1 MVNFYKI
8 NRKILIHLAF
18 IFVSTSTFATILPI
32 DTIECIVQ
40 PVYRFRKDKTP
51 GREIIIKLKGS
62 KLEGKIAVDIV
73 VGKTKETT
81 EFLSKV
87 DGHSELSVLLPT
99 TIGVNS
105 NATVTLAIRQGK
117 NTVKKTI
124 DVPAMRYWKVYLYNH
139 AHVDIGY
146 TNTHKNVE
154 LLHKNNIL
162 EGIKLAEKTKKYP
175 NGSQFVWNPE
185 ITWPLERLWETQPKE
200 RENVLNAIKSGFLSI
215 DASYLN
221 INTSVC
227 SDEELFHIFNFSRK
241 IQRLSGKPIDVF
253 EQVDVP
259 GISWGMV
266 PVMNQQGIKYIMAW
280 PNKTRVGFAHE
291 GIDRKPFWWLGP
303 DGKSK
308 VLFFQPGMYGNSGSM
323 NKGGATGRPWFGQ
336 RDPQKVPLYIQTGDS
351 NVDFTKNLVDMEAE
365 KYPYDFLVLSW
376 SLWDNNPLDADIPNA
391 VKKWNE
397 THAYPQIIISGGHQI
412 MEMIDKKYGDK
423 LPVVKGDFT
432 EAWTD
437 GLGTAAKLAAMNRN
451 SKEILAQSET
461 LWSMLHPTKSA
472 PRNEFEEAWRKIL
485 LSSEHTWCFEDPKDT
500 YFQDAI
506 FKVKKSYFIDAYE
519 RSTDL
524 MDEALAP
531 ATGQANKTVPSGIAV
546 FNTHSWIQSGTV
558 TLSKKESSLGD
569 KVVDD
574 KGNQIPSQ
582 RLSTGELLFMASDVP
597 ALASKHYRIEKGNSF
612 STTGCTISGTTLEN
626 NKIKVVVD
634 EKTGNI
640 TELIDLSN
648 GQNFVDTKVN
658 GGLNA
663 FRWLPT
669 NGDEPK
675 ADTDILIKITENG
688 PLVAELTITSKGEG
702 CRSVSRSVRLINN
715 AKWVEINNVVD
726 KLPLMEKDGIHFG
739 FGFDVPQSKT
749 RVDIPWGIIEVEK
762 DQWTQGNR
770 NWITMQRW
778 LDVSNN
784 KKGITWCSLDAPLF
798 EYGGMTANVSSSPRG
813 EKITWLKKL
822 EPSSTIY
829 SWVMNNHWWTNFPLT
844 QDGPVSFRYRLMP
857 HNEYNPVEANR
868 FGVEQSQPLV
878 HVLTEKDPKTKPLI
892 TIDNEKVIVTILK
905 QGEKEGEMIVRL
917 RSLSEKTETTNLG
930 FPSISPKS
938 VNVCEIEENA
948 GTPINNSVSILP
960 NGMVTMKVQF

>member
-8 NRKILIHLAF
+8 NKKTLIHLVF
-18 IFVSTSTFATILPI
+18 ILVSTSMFATILP
-32 DTIECIVQ
+32 TETVECIVQ

-51 GREIIIKLKGS
+51 GREIIIKLKEG
-62 KLEGKIAVDIV
+62 KLEGKIAVDITA
-73 VGKTKETT
+73 GKTKETT
-81 EFLSKV
+81 EFLDKKE
-87 DGHSELSVLLPT
+87 GYSELSILLPN

-105 NATVTLAIRQGK
+105 NETVTIAIHQGK
-117 NTVKKTI
+117 NTIKKTV
-124 DVPAMRYWKVYLYNH
+124 DVPAMRYWNVYLYNH

-162 EGIKLAEKTKKYP
+162 EGIKLAEKTKTYP
-175 NGSQFVWNPE
+175 KGSQFVWNPE
-185 ITWPLERLWETQPKE
+185 VTWPLERLWETQPEE
-200 RENVLNAIKSGFLSI
+200 RTNVLNAIKSGFISI

-221 INTSVC
+221 IDTSVC

-253 EQVDVP
+253 QQVDIP

-266 PVMNQQGIKYIMAW
+266 PVLNQQGIKYIMSW
-280 PNKTRVGFAHE
+280 PNTDRAGFVHE
-291 GIDRKPFWWLGP
+291 GLDRKPVWWYGP

-308 VLFFQPGMYGNSGSM
+308 VLFFQPGQYANSGSM
-323 NKGGATGRPWFGQ
+323 DKGGATGRPWFGQ
-336 RDPQKVPLYIQTGDS
+336 RDPQKVPLYIQTGDA
-351 NVDFTKNLVDMEAE
+351 NVDFTKKLTDMETE

-376 SLWDNNPLDADIPNA
+376 SLWDNNPLDADIPDA

-423 LPVVKGDFT
+423 LPAVKGDFT
-432 EAWTD
+432 EFWTD
-437 GLGTAAKLAAMNRN
+437 GQGTEAKYAAMNRK
-451 SKEILAQSET
+451 SKEILTQSET
-461 LWSMLHPTKSA
+461 LWSMLHPAKSA
-472 PRNEFEEAWRKIL
+472 PRNEFEEAWRKIIL
-485 LSSEHTWCFEDPKDT
+485 GSEHTWCFEDPKDT

-506 FKVKKSYFIDAYE
+506 FKVKKGYFIDAHE

-531 ATGQANKTVPSGIAV
+531 ATLQANGKIPSGIAV
-546 FNTHSWIQSGTV
+546 FNTHSWNHSGIV
-558 TLSKKESSLGD
+558 TLSKAESDLGN
-569 KVVDD
+569 KVLDD
-574 KGNQIPSQ
+574 KGNEVPSQ

-597 ALASKHYRIEKGNSF
+597 ALGSKHYRIEKGNSSF
-612 STTGCTISGTTLEN
+612 TKGCVISGTTLEN

-634 EKTGNI
+634 GKTGNI
-640 TELIDLSN
+640 TQLIDLSS
-648 GQNFVDTKVN
+648 GQNLADAKVN

-663 FRWLPT
+663 FRWLPA
-669 NGDEPK
+669 NVDAPK
-675 ADTDILIKITENG
+675 SDTDISIKITENG
-688 PLVAELTITSKGEG
+688 PLVAELTVTSKGEG
-702 CRSVSRSVRLINN
+702 CRSISRSVRLINDV
-715 AKWVEINNVVD
+715 KWVEINNVVD

-749 RVDIPWGIIEVEK
+749 RVDIPWGIMEVEK
-762 DQWTQGNR
+762 DQWKQANR
-770 NWITMQRW
+770 NWIAMQRW

-784 KKGITWCSLDAPLF
+784 KKGITWCSLDTPLF
-798 EYGGMTANVSSSPRG
+798 EYGGMTANIALSWGAKGP
-813 EKITWLKKL
+813 WLKKL

-829 SWVMNNHWWTNFPLT
+829 SWVMNNHWHTNFPLT

-857 HNEYNPVEANR
+857 HGEFNPLEANR
-868 FGVEQSQPLV
+868 FGLEQSQPLV
-878 HVLTEKDPKTKPLI
+878 HVLTEKDPKTKPLLI
-892 TIDNEKVIVTILK
+892 IDNEKVIVTILK

-917 RSLSEKTETTNLG
+917 RSLSDKTETANIS

-948 GTPINNSVSILP
+948 GASVSNSVSILP
-960 NGMVTMKVQF
+960 YGMMTIKVQF